1 MTLRA
6 GRTALADVPLPPATI
21 PPTAPPGGEYAAK
34 TARERQER
42 RDQSREIGDYQAVR
56 KKSRRWR
63 QEMAR
68 RKGLRER

>member
-6 GRTALADVPLPPATI
+6 GRTAW
-21 PPTAPPGGEYAAK
+21 GEYAAK

-56 KKSRRWR
+56 KKSRRWTR
-63 QEMAR
+63 EMAR